1 MRPLLSSLLFRST
14 RTGTQPAKAGRRPAL
29 RFALAAAL
37 IAAGI
42 AGHSATANAQSVA
55 SIKQKGVLTV
65 GVQADQVPWGFIDS
79 KGEHDGYDVDIAKL
93 MAADMGVKL
102 LMVSVTVPNRIAQL
116 MTGKVDV
123 LAAVMGMYPDRAKV
137 IQFSKPYSVLDIVVY
152 GKKGDT
158 IKATADL
165 AKLRTGVSRASATDI
180 ALTKQLPPGA
190 ALERFEGDT
199 APIQALLS
207 GQVDAIGGTNTY
219 AAVLKRSPEGA
230 KYELKFQLSRQY
242 NGLATRPH
250 QAELNAWLNAFVDRN
265 TANGKL
271 NAINQKWLGA
281 DLPTMAA
288 SLPGIPYTVQ

>member
-1 MRPLLSSLLFRST
+1 MAST
-14 RTGTQPAKAGRRPAL
+14 
-29 RFALAAAL
+29 LAAVL
-37 IAAGI
+37 IATGVAAHSGI
-42 AGHSATANAQSVA
+42 AHAQSVE

-79 KGEHDGYDVDIAKL
+79 KGEHDGYDVDVAKL

-102 LMVSVTVPNRIAQL
+102 QIVSVTVPNRIAQL

-137 IQFSKPYSVLDIVVY
+137 IQFSKPYSVLDLVVY
-152 GKKGDT
+152 GKKGDVM
-158 IKATADL
+158 KAPADL
-165 AKLRTGVSRASATDI
+165 GKLRVGVSRASATDI
-180 ALTKQLPPGA
+180 ALTKQLPPGT
-190 ALERFEGDT
+190 ALERFDGDT

-271 NAINQKWLGA
+271 TAINQKWLGV
-281 DLPTMAA
+281 DLPAMPV
-288 SLPGIPYTVQ
+288 SLAGIPYTVQ